1 MLCLVNFSSCLSVH
15 TWTDLSR
22 KFHWKTT
29 FTFLVHVQ
37 THLKSHTAGSWT
49 KPKSHLLCQDL
60 NLSSACR
67 HAYRYRFCFVTSQS
81 SLCIIRPSSSHLYLL
96 NNSLMN
102 TAALSYPGIPLLKM
116 VTSHLLFAKQH
127 LCHHISKFLSMQF
140 RHHSIFDVLQRQLL
154 SNPSP

>member
-1 MLCLVNFSSCLSVH
+1 MHSVTHALPCQFQQLPVSAHVDRPVKEVPLETNIHLFGSCAN
-15 TWTDLSR
+15 T
-22 KFHWKTT
+22 
-29 FTFLVHVQ
+29 
-37 THLKSHTAGSWT
+37 LKRSQNSTYYVRTSA
-49 KPKSHLLCQDL
+49 
-60 NLSSACR
+60 LSSACR

-102 TAALSYPGIPLLKM
+102 TADSAVSYPGIPLLKM